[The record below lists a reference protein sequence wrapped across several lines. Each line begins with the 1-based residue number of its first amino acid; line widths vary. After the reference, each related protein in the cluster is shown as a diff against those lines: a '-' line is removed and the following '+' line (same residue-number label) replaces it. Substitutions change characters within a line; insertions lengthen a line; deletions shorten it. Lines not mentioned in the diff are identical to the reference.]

1 MAMATLRG
9 ACALGLLSTVI
20 LGGCGS
26 KNPDDVV
33 ATVND
38 VPITV
43 GYLEAKW
50 SKLAAADADY
60 VPTES
65 NKDSLQQAVLDVLIN
80 KELMVDKAKKE
91 KMVEDAVYLEAYE
104 NQLNY
109 RLIELLKNK
118 QVVDKLPKFTEDDYL
133 AHYKYV
139 GMSVNARHID
149 MDTEE
154 AAKQVVAALRKG
166 EISFADAVLKYST
179 AQDRDRGGDLGAVKF
194 GSNIKPVEDA
204 LFSMK
209 EGEIT
214 DPIGTPYGWSIFIVD
229 GAKDTKADEYAS
241 VRESIKHRLE
251 MRALREL
258 GGKHAED
265 VLKKYG
271 FKFDWDAA
279 EAILRHMPDD
289 MTPSQAAQARETTQ
303 EKPILKF
310 TPEEL
315 KLTLYEL
322 EGKPYTLAQFSDEYD
337 RLHPFARP
345 QKGSR
350 LQGIYNHVQKEV
362 VGIAMPKEARAIG
375 LDRDPELILAMKE
388 FEEQSCIGAVRR
400 VFVDRELQVT
410 EPEVRKFY
418 DENPRYYTLK
428 PQVRCKQLIT
438 SEEAKVQEAWRRLQ
452 AGETFDAV
460 GSDISIVYN
469 RQWITD
475 WFTPDSLAS
484 PENEAI
490 RLISRLKAP
499 GEMTVP
505 FNYQGYWGIMQLF
518 ETRPEQLMDFAEAR
532 PRVEQDLREVTA
544 NARLDSL
551 LLVWRG
557 GAKIDINKRLLKKT
571 EKGPEPNPD
580 RGRF

>member
-1 MAMATLRG
+1 MAMATLRA
-9 ACALGLLSTVI
+9 ACALGLLLTVT

-50 SKLAAADADY
+50 AKLAGSGADY
-60 VPTES
+60 APTAA
-65 NKDSLQQAVLDVLIN
+65 NKDSLQKAVLDILIN
-80 KELMVDKAKKE
+80 KELMVDKAKQE
-91 KMVEDAVYLEAYE
+91 KYVEDAVYKEAYE

-118 QVVDKLPKFTEDDYL
+118 QVVDKLPTFTEEDIQ

-139 GMSVNARHID
+139 GLTVNARHID

-154 AAKQVVAALRKG
+154 AAQAVVAALRKG
-166 EISFADAVLKYST
+166 EINFADAVLKHST

-194 GSNIKPVEDA
+194 GTNIKPVEDA
-204 LFSMK
+204 LFNMK

-229 GAKDTKADEYAS
+229 KVKESKAEEYAS

-271 FKFDWDAA
+271 FKFNWDAA
-279 EAILRHMPDD
+279 EIILRYMPDD
-289 MTPSQAAQARETTQ
+289 LSPSQAAQARATTE

-315 KLTLYEL
+315 KVTLYEL
-322 EGKPYTLAQFSDEYD
+322 EGKPYTLAEFSDEYD

-345 QKGSR
+345 QKGNR
-350 LQGIYNHVQKEV
+350 LQGIYNYVQKEV
-362 VGIAMPKEARAIG
+362 VGITMPKEARAIG
-375 LDRDPELILAMKE
+375 LDKDPELILALKE

-400 VFVDRELQVT
+400 MLVDRDLQVT
-410 EPEVRKFY
+410 EDDVRKFY

-438 SEEAKVQEAWRRLQ
+438 SEEAKIQEASRRLQ

-460 GSDISIVYN
+460 GSDISIVFN

-475 WFTPDSLAS
+475 WFTPDSLAN

-490 RLISRLKAP
+490 RLISRLNSPGQVTAP
-499 GEMTVP
+499 
-505 FNYQGYWGIMQLF
+505 FYYQGYWGIMQLF
-518 ETRPEQLMDFAEAR
+518 ETRPEQLMDFADAR
-532 PRVEQDLREVTA
+532 PRVEQDLREVTS

-551 LLVWRG
+551 LLIWRG
-557 GAKIDINKRLLKKT
+557 EAKIDINERLLAKT
-571 EKGPEPNPD
+571 EKGPDPNPN

>member
-1 MAMATLRG
+1 MALATLR
-9 ACALGLLSTVI
+9 AFCALGLLLTVT

-26 KNPDDVV
+26 KKPDDVV
-33 ATVND
+33 ATVNE

-50 SKLAAADADY
+50 AKLAASDADY
-60 VPTES
+60 KPTAT

-80 KELMVDKAKKE
+80 KELMVAKAKQE
-91 KMVEDAVYLEAYE
+91 KFVEDAVYKEAYE
-104 NQLNY
+104 NQLSM

-118 QVVDKLPKFTEDDYL
+118 QVVDKLPQFTEDDYL

-139 GMSVNARHID
+139 GLTVNARHID

-154 AAKQVVAALRKG
+154 EAKKVVSALRKG
-166 EISFADAVLKYST
+166 EISFADAVLKHST
-179 AQDRDRGGDLGAVKF
+179 AQDRNRGGDLGAVEF
-194 GSNIKPVEDA
+194 GNNIKPVEDA

-214 DPIGTPYGWSIFIVD
+214 DPIRTPYGWSIFIVD
-229 GAKDTKADEYAS
+229 AVKNTKAEEYAS

-271 FKFDWDAA
+271 FKFNWDAA
-279 EAILRHMPDD
+279 EVILRYMPDD
-289 MTPSQAAQARETTQ
+289 LTPSQAAQARARTE
-303 EKPILKF
+303 EKPLLKF

-315 KLTLYEL
+315 TMKLYEL
-322 EGKPYTLAQFSDEYD
+322 EGQPYTLAQFSDEYD

-345 QKGSR
+345 QKGNR
-350 LQGIYNHVQKEV
+350 LQGIYNYVQKEV
-362 VGIAMPKEARAIG
+362 VGITMPKEARAIG
-375 LDRDPELILAMKE
+375 LDQDPELILAMKE

-400 VFVDRELQVT
+400 VFVDRGLEIS
-410 EPEVRKFY
+410 EADVRKFY

-428 PQVRCKQLIT
+428 PQVRCKQIVT
-438 SEEAKVQEAWRRLQ
+438 SEEAKIQDAWRRLQ

-460 GSDISIVYN
+460 GSDVSIVFN

-475 WFTPDSLAS
+475 WFTPDSLAN
-484 PENEAI
+484 EGNEAI
-490 RLISRLKAP
+490 RLIARLQQPGQITAP
-499 GEMTVP
+499 
-505 FNYQGYWGIMQLF
+505 FYYQGYWGIMQLF

-532 PRVEQDLREVTA
+532 PRVEQDVREVTA
-544 NARLDSL
+544 SARLDSL
-551 LLVWRG
+551 LVVWRG
-557 GAKIDINKRLLKKT
+557 EATIDVNKRLLGKT
-571 EKGPEPNPD
+571 EMGPEPNPN

>member
-1 MAMATLRG
+1 MALATLR
-9 ACALGLLSTVI
+9 AFCALGLLLTVT
-20 LGGCGS
+20 LAGCGS
-26 KNPDDVV
+26 KKPDDVV
-33 ATVND
+33 ASVNE

-50 SKLAAADADY
+50 AKLASTDADFK
-60 VPTES
+60 PTAT
-65 NKDSLQQAVLDVLIN
+65 NKDSLQQAVLDILIN

-91 KMVEDAVYLEAYE
+91 KFVEDAVYKEAYE

-118 QVVDKLPKFTEDDYL
+118 QVVDKMPEFTEDDFL

-139 GMSVNARHID
+139 GLTVNARHID
-149 MDTEE
+149 MDTEDE
-154 AAKQVVAALRKG
+154 AKQVVAALRKG
-166 EISFADAVLKYST
+166 EISFADAVLKHST
-179 AQDRDRGGDLGAVKF
+179 AQDRDRGGDLGPVKF

-204 LFSMK
+204 LFNMK

-229 GAKDTKADEYAS
+229 AVKDTKAEEYAS

-271 FKFDWDAA
+271 FKFNWDAA
-279 EAILRHMPDD
+279 EVILRNMGDD
-289 MTPSQAAQARETTQ
+289 LTPSQAAQARATTE
-303 EKPILKF
+303 EKPLLKF

-315 KLTLYEL
+315 TMKLYEL
-322 EGKPYTLAQFSDEYD
+322 EGQPYTLAQFSDEYD

-345 QKGSR
+345 QKGNR
-350 LQGIYNHVQKEV
+350 LQGIYNYVQKEV
-362 VGIAMPKEARAIG
+362 VGITMPKEARAIG
-375 LDRDPELILAMKE
+375 LDQDPELILAMKE

-400 VFVDRELQVT
+400 VFVDRDLQVT
-410 EPEVRKFY
+410 EADVRKFY

-428 PQVRCKQLIT
+428 PQVRCKQIIT
-438 SEEAKVQEAWRRLQ
+438 SEEAKIQDAWRRLQ

-460 GSDISIVYN
+460 GSDISIVFN

-475 WFTPDSLAS
+475 WFTPDSLAN
-484 PENEAI
+484 EGNEAI
-490 RLISRLKAP
+490 RLIGRLKEPGQITAP
-499 GEMTVP
+499 
-505 FNYQGYWGIMQLF
+505 FYYQGYWGIMQLF

-532 PRVEQDLREVTA
+532 PRVEQDVREMTA
-544 NARLDSL
+544 SARLDSL
-551 LLVWRG
+551 LVVWRDE
-557 GAKIDINKRLLKKT
+557 ATIDVNKRVLGKT
-571 EKGPEPNPD
+571 EMGPEPNPN
-580 RGRF
+580 RERF